1 MTDLTLEQRM
11 QQAATYN
18 RLSSYSAAKVAEAY
32 AAEQTAEAARKLR
45 TCEMALG
52 YTDEVND
59 ELRAQVAACLP
70 VIAAAG
76 EVCGHV
82 DLHLEEGGSLNPFI
96 HASTD
101 DLAAAL
107 ALYDETPPHGGE
119 TPVPA

>member
-1 MTDLTLEQRM
+1 MNARDNITQSVDAQDPTDYPET
-11 QQAATYN
+11 QADAII
-18 RLSSYSAAKVAEAY
+18 AALRADPEAL
-32 AAEQTAEAARKLR
+32 ADLCGEQTADLESRL
-45 TCEMALG
+45 
-52 YTDEVND
+52 
-59 ELRAQVAACLP
+59 AACLP

-107 ALYDETPPHGGE
+107 ALYDETPPHGG
-119 TPVPA
+119 